1 MQLQKALR
9 RAQARIAD
17 LEAGNYPRR
26 SEAQQARA
34 VAREVERL
42 RHDPVAFFLR
52 HNIPVADIADA
63 LVVSLD
69 DPQLLADYRDAVR
82 GR

>member
-1 MQLQKALR
+1 MQLLKALH
-9 RAQARIAD
+9 RAQARIAE

-42 RHDPVAFFLR
+42 IQDPVAFFLR
-52 HNIPVADIADA
+52 HNIDVAAVADA
-63 LVVSLD
+63 LVASLD
-69 DPQLLADYRDAVR
+69 DPQLLAGYRDAVR
-82 GR
+82 R